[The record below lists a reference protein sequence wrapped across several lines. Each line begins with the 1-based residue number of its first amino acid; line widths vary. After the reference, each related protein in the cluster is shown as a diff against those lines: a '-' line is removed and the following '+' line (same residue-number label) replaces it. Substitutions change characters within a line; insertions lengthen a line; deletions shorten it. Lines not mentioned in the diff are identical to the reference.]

1 MGIIYLF
8 DRYFKKYVMKGT
20 KAVNPSN
27 IGVFDN
33 GVSCVREDDVNIW
46 LYTKSGNTIVF
57 DSGHRNFKNVNL
69 EFEKI
74 GVNQND
80 VKNVFMTHV
89 YVDHAGGMDKKG
101 NPIFPNAQVYIGN
114 EEE

>member
-27 IGVFDN
+27 TGVFDN

-46 LYTKSGNTIVF
+46 FYTKSGNTIAF
-57 DSGHRNFKNVNL
+57 DSGHRNFKNVNF

-74 GVNQND
+74 KVNPND

-89 YVDHAGGMDKKG
+89 D
-101 NPIFPNAQVYIGN
+101 VYNSFWIDLNGIDVFSYDLVFFFDF
-114 EEE
+114 